1 MLSLSQPW
9 GSYLCEMLHMASH
22 LLRIYEQFLYAGH
35 VPDAGEEQ
43 SQARG
48 PLWPRC
54 KARDT

>member
-48 PLWPRC
+48 PL
-54 KARDT
+54 